1 MRIDGNPGPVDFG
14 VFIEGGSCD
23 DRRMARLFLA
33 ALGAACGLFAIGIA
47 IRDADALTLPAP
59 VHVAIGWSFVAA
71 GFVAWRQRPENR
83 MGLLMSLAGIVWFGR
98 DLDWFDSAAAEHASE
113 LSLNLFLALVAHQVV
128 VFPNGFARSRLE
140 RLLVLAVYGLAVL
153 AYVPSELSD
162 LANTLFSALGIVL
175 AVLIVYVVV
184 RRWLEADAAERRAL
198 RPLLVC
204 GPPVMVVAAA
214 TIAHDYI
221 GIGSSDTG
229 DEALRWCA
237 LVYAAL
243 PLAFLVG
250 VLRTHIRRT
259 ILNRLLADLSRGTA
273 FDDADLEQAAAAAR
287 RALRNQEPPPR
298 LEQLTP
304 RELEVLALI
313 AEGRTDRGIAKEL
326 YVTPKTVEAHV
337 RSIFRKLDL
346 PREETENRRVHAVL
360 TFLAAR
366 TQ

>member
-1 MRIDGNPGPVDFG
+1 
-14 VFIEGGSCD
+14 
-23 DRRMARLFLA
+23 
-33 ALGAACGLFAIGIA
+33 
-47 IRDADALTLPAP
+47 
-59 VHVAIGWSFVAA
+59 
-71 GFVAWRQRPENR
+71 
-83 MGLLMSLAGIVWFGR
+83 MGLLMTLAGIAWFGR
-98 DLDWFDSAAAEHASE
+98 DLDWFDSSAAEHASE

-162 LANTLFSALGIVL
+162 AANTLFSALGIVL

-184 RRWLEADAAERRAL
+184 RRWLEADTAERRAL
-198 RPLLVC
+198 RPLLVF

-221 GIGSSDTG
+221 GIGLSDTG
-229 DEALRWCA
+229 DDVLRWCA

-259 ILNRLLADLSRGTA
+259 ILNRLLADLSRGTVY
-273 FDDADLEQAAAAAR
+273 DDADLEEAAAAAR
-287 RALRNQEPPPR
+287 RALRSKEPLPR

-313 AEGRTDRGIAKEL
+313 AEGRTDRGHRQGAL
-326 YVTPKTVEAHV
+326 RDAQDRRGP
-337 RSIFRKLDL
+337 RPLDL
-346 PREETENRRVHAVL
+346 PQARP
-360 TFLAAR
+360 AAR
-366 TQ
+366 GDREPPRARRAHLSARPHALIRAHLALRSALANACRRPGRA